1 MIFFLEPSLSPQAVM
16 ATVESSRSINVSWS
30 PVRLED
36 RNGIIQGYKVIYRA
50 LPNGNNETEIVNA
63 TINDQDKGQTLTLE
77 KLNEYTNYSIRVLAF
92 TLIGDGPL
100 SVADVKQ
107 TQEDSKLLV
116 TFISLF
122 SALISISH
130 CLIILRVTCQRVIF
144 SSSSLSSMYCKSL

>member
-1 MIFFLEPSLSPQAVM
+1 M

-30 PVRLED
+30 PVPLED

-92 TLIGDGPL
+92 TAFGDGPL
-100 SVADVKQ
+100 SVAEIKQ
-107 TQEDSKLLV
+107 TLEDSK
-116 TFISLF
+116 FKFGIY
-122 SALISISH
+122 AIN
-130 CLIILRVTCQRVIF
+130 VI
-144 SSSSLSSMYCKSL
+144 

>member
-1 MIFFLEPSLSPQAVM
+1 M

-30 PVRLED
+30 PVPLED

-92 TLIGDGPL
+92 TAIGDGPL
-100 SVADVKQ
+100 SVAEVKQ
-107 TQEDSKLLV
+107 TQEDSKL
-116 TFISLF
+116 
-122 SALISISH
+122 
-130 CLIILRVTCQRVIF
+130 
-144 SSSSLSSMYCKSL
+144 